1 MVSFKQKKLLNTSM
15 TKQELRSHF
24 KQKRMDLS
32 PAELEIKSEIICNS
46 LFSKFQLTGKTI
58 SLFLPIERQ
67 KEINTYTILEKGISL
82 DVKIALPKTSPGAAN
97 LKHILY
103 ESQAPLFVNAFGIPE
118 PKDGVEIKPN
128 QFDFVLVPLLAI
140 DKSGYRIGYGKGYY
154 DRFLKKC
161 APNCIFIGLHLFEE
175 FSEIDDLNKY
185 DIPLNYCI
193 TPTQIIHF
201 DN

>member
-1 MVSFKQKKLLNTSM
+1 M
-15 TKQELRSHF
+15 TKQELRFLF
-24 KQKRMDLS
+24 KQKRIELS
-32 PAELEIKSEIICNS
+32 PDELEKKSEMICNS
-46 LFSKFQLTGKTI
+46 LFSKFQLTGKTL
-58 SLFLPIERQ
+58 SLFLPIEKQ
-67 KEINTYTILEKGISL
+67 KEINTYAILEKGISL
-82 DVKIALPKTSPGAAN
+82 NVKIALPKTAPDSTH

-103 ESQAPLFVNAFGIPE
+103 ESQAQLSLNEYGIPE
-118 PKDGVEIKPN
+118 PKEGIHIKPI

-161 APNCIFIGLHLFEE
+161 APNSIFIGLHLFEE
-175 FSEIDDLNKY
+175 FSEIEDLNKY

>member
-1 MVSFKQKKLLNTSM
+1 M

-82 DVKIALPKTSPGAAN
+82 DVKIALPKTSPDTAN

>member
-1 MVSFKQKKLLNTSM
+1 M
-15 TKQELRSHF
+15 TKQELRFLS
-24 KQKRMDLS
+24 KEKRIDIS
-32 PAELEIKSEIICNS
+32 PAELERKSEMICNL
-46 LFSKFQLTGKTI
+46 LFSKFQLSGKTM

-82 DVKIALPKTSPGAAN
+82 DVKIALPKTVPDSSN

-103 ESQAPLFVNAFGIPE
+103 ESQAQLSLNAYGIPE
-118 PKDGVEIKPN
+118 PKDGIVIKPN

-201 DN
+201 DNL

>member
-1 MVSFKQKKLLNTSM
+1 M

-32 PAELEIKSEIICNS
+32 PAELEIKSEMICYS
-46 LFSKFQLTGKTI
+46 LFSKFQLSGKTI

-82 DVKIALPKTSPGAAN
+82 DIKIALPKTSTDSAN

-103 ESQAPLFVNAFGIPE
+103 ESQAQLFVNAFGIPE
-118 PKDGVEIKPN
+118 PKDGIIIKPN

-154 DRFLKKC
+154 DKFLKKC

-201 DN
+201 DNL

>member
-1 MVSFKQKKLLNTSM
+1 M
-15 TKQELRSHF
+15 TKQELRLLF
-24 KQKRMDLS
+24 KQKRIELS
-32 PAELEIKSEIICNS
+32 PDELEKKSEMICNS
-46 LFSKFQLTGKTI
+46 LFSKFQLTGKTL

-67 KEINTYTILEKGISL
+67 KEINTYAILEKGISL
-82 DVKIALPKTSPGAAN
+82 DAKIALPKTSPDSAQ

-103 ESQAPLFVNAFGIPE
+103 ESRAQLTVNAYGIPE
-118 PKDGVEIKPN
+118 PKDGIVIKPI
-128 QFDFVLVPLLAI
+128 QFDFVLVPLLVI

>member
-1 MVSFKQKKLLNTSM
+1 M
-15 TKQELRSHF
+15 TKKELRLLF
-24 KQKRMDLS
+24 KQKRIDIS
-32 PAELEIKSEIICNS
+32 PAELEEKSEMICNS
-46 LFSKFQLTGKTI
+46 LFSKFQLSGKTI

-82 DVKIALPKTSPGAAN
+82 DVKIALPKTAQDSPH

-103 ESQAPLFVNAFGIPE
+103 ESQAQLYLNAYGIPE
-118 PKDGVEIKPN
+118 PKDGIVIKPS
-128 QFDFVLVPLLAI
+128 QFHFVLVPLLAI

-154 DRFLKKC
+154 DLFLKKC

-201 DN
+201 DDK